1 MTLEERIQ
9 RLEIQMANLQASFIQ
24 SQKNQVPITAKTD
37 STASQVQ
44 TITPYTESKMAYI
57 GDTFTEFDL
66 TKQGNISAWIEI
78 DGVQTPCVFV
88 AEDDKIK
95 VEFEALEKVATVSIS
110 IQ

>member
-1 MTLEERIQ
+1 MTVEQ
-9 RLEIQMANLQASFIQ
+9 RLSNLENLVNTLSKKIDNN
-24 SQKNQVPITAKTD
+24 KYYTD
-37 STASQVQ
+37 ADINGNRKSVSD
-44 TITPYTESKMAYI
+44 ITPYTESKMAYI
-57 GDTFTEFDL
+57 GDTFAEFNL
-66 TKQGNISAWIEI
+66 AKQGNISAWIEI

>member
-1 MTLEERIQ
+1 MTIEERMD
-9 RLEIQMANLQASFIQ
+9 RLEIQMKNLQDSLLQ
-24 SQKNQVPITAKTD
+24 MSKNQVPITAKTD

-44 TITPYTESKMAYI
+44 VITPYTESKMAYI
-57 GDTFTEFDL
+57 GDTFAEFDL
-66 TKQGNISAWIEI
+66 ARQGNISAWIEI

-88 AEDDKIK
+88 AEDGKIK

>member
-1 MTLEERIQ
+1 MTIEQRVEQLERQ
-9 RLEIQMANLQASFIQ
+9 VSSLQASFIQ

-44 TITPYTESKMAYI
+44 VITPHTESKMAYI
-57 GDTFTEFDL
+57 GDTFAEFDIE
-66 TKQGNISAWIEI
+66 KPGSISAWIDI
-78 DGVQTPCVFV
+78 DGVKTPCTFV
-88 AEDDKIK
+88 AEGDKIK